1 MIVELSYIRSSDT
14 DSVGRTAARLG
25 ERLRNGVEVAP
36 GFVVTADDLAEL
48 AEREQLPARLEGASP
63 EEAAAIAAEV
73 IGAAE
78 LPADLVDDLAG
89 SIAALGRDAWVS
101 VQASPAGRDLGVS
114 REVLGP
120 VRGADATWEL
130 VRRVWA
136 SLWAP
141 EAVARREEKGVADAQ
156 DGLAVLVQRAEAPAE
171 PVGAERP
178 AQEEL
183 PVEEPDAEKPDAEE
197 AGSEE
202 AHEAESA
209 EEVVAEAERIEDEAR
224 VVESAEIIADEAEP
238 AEAAEVI
245 VEEAEAA
252 ETAARERPAGTA
264 AAGGSTAPDDD
275 AEPAGPEGPAGTEPE
290 GTGAEPR
297 EPRGAGPAEDG
308 IVEAE
313 VTAAGAPSEETA
325 GGEPAGPEEPS
336 PTTAVE
342 AGTVGERAD
351 GRTIGGAAEEPPSGE
366 PGDGSGA
373 TEARGSTS
381 AEGGRPARDDPGPAR
396 RRRTAAPLII
406 GVLLAIAVLLAKRWR
421 HR

>member
-183 PVEEPDAEKPDAEE
+183 PVEEPDAEEPDAEE

-252 ETAARERPAGTA
+252 AQERPAGTA

-336 PTTAVE
+336 PATAVE

-366 PGDGSGA
+366 PGDGPGA

-381 AEGGRPARDDPGPAR
+381 AEGGRPARDDPEPAR
-396 RRRTAAPLII
+396 RRRTAVPLII
-406 GVLLAIAVLLAKRWR
+406 GVLLVIAVLLAKRRR

>member
-36 GFVVTADDLAEL
+36 GFVVTADDLSEL

-78 LPADLVDDLAG
+78 LPADLVDDLAE

-101 VQASPAGRDLGVS
+101 VQASPTGRDLGVS

-141 EAVARREEKGVADAQ
+141 EAIARREEKGVADAQ
-156 DGLAVLVQRAEAPAE
+156 DGLAVLVQQAEAPAGPVEETPAE
-171 PVGAERP
+171 PVEDGRP

-183 PVEEPDAEKPDAEE
+183 PVEGPEE
-197 AGSEE
+197 AGAEE
-202 AHEAESA
+202 AHEAEQA
-209 EEVVAEAERIEDEAR
+209 EQVVAEAERIEDEAR
-224 VVESAEIIADEAEP
+224 VIESAEIIADEAEP

-245 VEEAEAA
+245 VEEAETVEEAGTEEAA
-252 ETAARERPAGTA
+252 ETPAGGEATADGAETEEAPVEAETVTGRGGERPADGTT
-264 AAGGSTAPDDD
+264 GETAP
-275 AEPAGPEGPAGTEPE
+275 
-290 GTGAEPR
+290 
-297 EPRGAGPAEDG
+297 
-308 IVEAE
+308 
-313 VTAAGAPSEETA
+313 ETA
-325 GGEPAGPEEPS
+325 GGEPGTGPE
-336 PTTAVE
+336 TA
-342 AGTVGERAD
+342 APQGST
-351 GRTIGGAAEEPPSGE
+351 AA
-366 PGDGSGA
+366 GSGA
-373 TEARGSTS
+373 
-381 AEGGRPARDDPGPAR
+381 ARDDSQTAR
-396 RRRTAAPLII
+396 RRSPALGRGLLVGALLVL
-406 GVLLAIAVLLAKRWR
+406 VLLLVRR
-421 HR
+421 RRR

>member
-183 PVEEPDAEKPDAEE
+183 PVEEPDAEE

-275 AEPAGPEGPAGTEPE
+275 A
-290 GTGAEPR
+290 
-297 EPRGAGPAEDG
+297 
-308 IVEAE
+308 
-313 VTAAGAPSEETA
+313 
-325 GGEPAGPEEPS
+325 EPAGPEEPS

-406 GVLLAIAVLLAKRWR
+406 GVLLAIAVLLAKRRR